1 MQRIAAANLS
11 VSHLQCLLPFIHQC
25 SFLIILVLPK
35 VSEVDHV
42 LPFSSRDE
50 SIKASPFLDDLKS
63 SIYMIFCNIFSG
75 ISELYGVPG
84 VPLLQ
89 QWEKATR
96 LSEFLYFCVCMC
108 VYALVPSS
116 LTEWLCTVNYGRCQH
131 ACFSLHSTQTH
142 TQTS

>member
-1 MQRIAAANLS
+1 MNCCCKS
-11 VSHLQCLLPFIHQC
+11 VSLSFTGIAPFYAPVF
-25 SFLIILVLPK
+25 FLNYIGIPK

-42 LPFSSRDE
+42 LPFSYRDE
-50 SIKASPFLDDLKS
+50 SIKASPFLDDLKWS
-63 SIYMIFCNIFSG
+63 IWIYMIFCNIFSG
-75 ISELYGVPG
+75 ISEPYGVPG

-108 VYALVPSS
+108 VYALVSSS

-131 ACFSLHSTQTH
+131 ACFSLHSTQAH